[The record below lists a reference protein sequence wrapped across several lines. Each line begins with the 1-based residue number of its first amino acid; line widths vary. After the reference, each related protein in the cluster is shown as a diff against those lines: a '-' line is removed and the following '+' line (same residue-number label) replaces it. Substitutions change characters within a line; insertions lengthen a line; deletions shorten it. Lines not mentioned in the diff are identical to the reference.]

1 MTETKGTIIVE
12 GNEVKNYMI
21 RVRDYIQALV
31 ADLDNN
37 INDLDKKIEEANKE
51 VSQGDSNNG

>member
-12 GNEVKNYMI
+12 GSEVKNYMV
-21 RVRDYIQALV
+21 RVRDYVQALV
-31 ADLDNN
+31 ADLDHN
-37 INDLDKKIEEANKE
+37 INDLEKKIEEANKE